1 LDILPNA
8 SSVLVNN
15 DGVLTLCEKV
25 QYFEYS
31 DVAENAI
38 KALEKVSI
46 DYGDAILKCGGFAIL
61 VNIIDFFVQSVQ
73 VIYLN
78 FFF

>member
-1 LDILPNA
+1 M
-8 SSVLVNN
+8 LVNN
-15 DGVLTLCEKV
+15 DGVGTLCEKV

-46 DYGDAILKCGGFAIL
+46 DYADSILKCGGFSIL
-61 VNIIDFFVQSVQ
+61 VNTIDFFVQNIQ
-73 VIYLN
+73 VRSFIIK
-78 FFF
+78 FFK